1 MYNPSLPVEILSATL
16 LCIHPSFL
24 RCPLDVEQPM
34 SQNYSYKWKMTKLW
48 LYHYQLLAF
57 EAVPAYVLSAFSL
70 LFFWCFETC
79 KGGCRRLQPF
89 RPKQKWTR
97 KQFQGVYRRFCC
109 NVWAPAAFHPLHLFW
124 ESDNWH
130 VITTFK
136 LEESQAVEFPPYL
149 YKIPGGSSGK
159 WCAQCKAHQSQRVAW
174 KSHSDLILS
183 RWTESNE
190 TSWAVQLWPSPT
202 GDYAYQ

>member
-1 MYNPSLPVEILSATL
+1 MGCFFLMFWDLRGVEGAFNPSAQKMNSESIPGCLQEIVCSVWK
-16 LCIHPSFL
+16 PS
-24 RCPLDVEQPM
+24 
-34 SQNYSYKWKMTKLW
+34 
-48 LYHYQLLAF
+48 
-57 EAVPAYVLSAFSL
+57 
-70 LFFWCFETC
+70 
-79 KGGCRRLQPF
+79 
-89 RPKQKWTR
+89 
-97 KQFQGVYRRFCC
+97 
-109 NVWAPAAFHPLHLFW
+109 AFHPLHLFW

-190 TSWAVQLWPSPT
+190 TSWRSSTVAKVPLETMHISSSSTREHVLEYTILDMSWYMIHLRVQNLGKAKQVQGSKKVHLQKNKVL
-202 GDYAYQ
+202 GF